1 MLLSVNRLL
10 ALLASIASSLFVV
23 EGGEVVVLG
32 FLAQDVVSVVSRL
45 MPVIYVWIALLCHN

>member
-10 ALLASIASSLFVV
+10 ALLSSIASSLFVV

-32 FLAQDVVSVVSRL
+32 FLAQDVVSVVSCL